1 MSENQTIEL
10 RSYYPDKTHDISSSR
25 IPLVKREEDD
35 RINNIQ
41 LKIEKEFRKFSSI
54 SNLRKIIVYI
64 YKCLLVEVIV
74 TVFHAYQ
81 LLIAV
86 MDILNIGLSLLYLIT
101 YVVNKNV
108 KKVERPGL
116 SQDEVDEI
124 RQAFDLFDT
133 NGTGR
138 IDPKELKAAMQS
150 LGFDTKNPTI
160 FQLIADLDTPEAAKK
175 GGIEFEAFVE
185 AINNKLGD
193 KETKDG
199 IRRIFDLFIDDP
211 NSETITLASLRRIA
225 RELGEQMS
233 NEELKDMLE
242 RASSNGTELSFEE
255 FYDIMTKKSFP

>member
-1 MSENQTIEL
+1 MSKQNTKVVT
-10 RSYYPDKTHDISSSR
+10 KTQ
-25 IPLVKREEDD
+25 
-35 RINNIQ
+35 N
-41 LKIEKEFRKFSSI
+41 
-54 SNLRKIIVYI
+54 
-64 YKCLLVEVIV
+64 
-74 TVFHAYQ
+74 
-81 LLIAV
+81 
-86 MDILNIGLSLLYLIT
+86 
-101 YVVNKNV
+101 

-133 NGTGR
+133 NGTGK

-160 FQLIADLDTPEAAKK
+160 FQLIAELDTPEAAKK

-193 KETKDG
+193 KETKEG

-211 NSETITLASLRRIA
+211 NSDTITLASLRRIA

-242 RASSNGTELSFEE
+242 RASSNGTELSFDE